1 MQRTFLDLGPNIL
14 YHGDMTQLTQY
25 EKLRISLRYF
35 LLGKGYYKAAEAL
48 EFAERYHTGTRK
60 DGVTPEFQHQ
70 IEIAHYVRTL
80 SLLHPEDTLTAVILH
95 DTPEDYD
102 VSQLIIESK
111 FGAPVSVATE
121 LVDKNRWESK
131 ERQFEAI
138 ANDPIASIVKGADRS
153 HNVQTMVGVFSPE
166 KQLRYV
172 DEVEKLFFPM
182 LKTARRRFPQQEPAY
197 ENIKHILVSQI
208 TLIKAIH
215 S

>member
-1 MQRTFLDLGPNIL
+1 MSN
-14 YHGDMTQLTQY
+14 LTQY

-35 LLGKGYYKAAEAL
+35 LLGKEFYKAAEAL
-48 EFAERYHTGTRK
+48 EFAASYHTGTRK

-80 SLLHPEDTLTAVILH
+80 PSLLYPEDTLTAVILH
-95 DTPEDYD
+95 DTPEDYN
-102 VSQLIIESK
+102 VSQDVIEAK
-111 FGAPVSVATE
+111 FGKRVSIATG
-121 LVDKNRWESK
+121 LVDKNRWSNK
-131 ERQFEAI
+131 QSQFEAI
-138 ANDPIASIVKGADRS
+138 ANDPVASVVKGADRS

-172 DEVEKLFFPM
+172 DEVEKLFLPM
-182 LKTARRRFPQQEPAY
+182 LKTARRKFPQQETAY
-197 ENIKHILVSQI
+197 ENIKHLLISQV